1 MKTAL
6 ITLGVVLVMA
16 VALFGVVSLCAPALM
31 SDFTYSLGL
40 DAVSADYAL
49 QEYCSSGDLVY
60 LARAFERTCGRD
72 DAQAE
77 ECFDLLYADE
87 GFEGLCAARE
97 RELPASALPAG
108 YRGYIAGLGA
118 CVKYRL
124 ADTQEEYEEAL
135 ALALA
140 ETNTS
145 FPVAN
150 PLYMLSVEAA
160 SADDAAFCAKLLA
173 ALKGGSFMNTDN
185 NKSYEVIETILQ
197 EVASE

>member
-49 QEYCSSGDLVY
+49 QEYRSSGDLVY
-60 LARAFERTCGRD
+60 LSRAFERTCGRD

-87 GFEGLCAARE
+87 GFEELCAARE

-124 ADTQEEYEEAL
+124 ADTQEEKEAALLL
-135 ALALA
+135 AAA
-140 ETNTS
+140 ETDAA
-145 FPVAN
+145 FPASN
-150 PLYMLSVEAA
+150 PLYRLALEAA
-160 SADDAAFCAKLLA
+160 AKEDAAFSQRLLS
-173 ALKGGSFMNTDN
+173 ALSDASYAHNTHYTKIVN
-185 NKSYEVIETILQ
+185 ILQ